1 MPFVAVAAVAA
12 VGSIYSQNQSRKA
25 TKEAMR
31 AEQRRAEVQNIREVR
46 SQVRS
51 ARLAQAAINNAGAIS
66 NTLGSSGVEGGIA
79 SLGSQLQG
87 NLGYMSDIAREN
99 TTIFGSSL
107 KAAQHS
113 SNAAMWGTIGQAASM
128 GYGMKQAART
138 NAPAPK
144 PSGSAFPPLG

>member
-1 MPFVAVAAVAA
+1 MPFAVVAAIGA
-12 VGSIYSQNQSRKA
+12 VGSIYSSNQARKQNKQ
-25 TKEAMR
+25 AMR
-31 AEQRRAEVQNIREVR
+31 AEQRRAEVQNVREVR

-79 SLGSQLQG
+79 SIGSQLQG

-107 KAAQHS
+107 KAAQHT
-113 SNAAMWGTIGQAASM
+113 SNAAMYGQLMQIGGM
-128 GYGMKQAART
+128 GYGMVQKG
-138 NAPAPK
+138 K
-144 PSGSAFPPLG
+144 VK